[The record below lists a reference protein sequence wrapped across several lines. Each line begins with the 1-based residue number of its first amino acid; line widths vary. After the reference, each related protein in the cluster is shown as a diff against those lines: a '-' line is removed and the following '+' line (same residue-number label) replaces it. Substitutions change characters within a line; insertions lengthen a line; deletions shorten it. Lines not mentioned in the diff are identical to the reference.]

1 MAVAVRWRAAPWA
14 GAWAEICTKILDK
27 DLDKDLHKDFDIREF
42 RSCSCLR
49 LRRVAREATRVYDGY
64 LESTGL
70 GANQLILLTMLHGA
84 EEQHR
89 EGVTAKAL
97 AQHFGADPTTLSRNL
112 KPLLKRGLI
121 SARVDPADRRSRL
134 LRITAKGEAKLR
146 EAGPHWRKAEARM
159 KAAVGAARLR
169 SLHDLLDRVAAAFQ
183 A

>member
-1 MAVAVRWRAAPWA
+1 MVDGQR
-14 GAWAEICTKILDK
+14 GALR
-27 DLDKDLHKDFDIREF
+27 HRRQVSKDFDIREF
-42 RSCSCLR
+42 RNCSCLR

-64 LESTGL
+64 LEPTGL

-84 EEQHR
+84 EEQYR
-89 EGVTAKAL
+89 DGVTAKAL

-121 SARVDPADRRSRL
+121 AARPDLADRRSRL

-146 EAGPHWRKAEARM
+146 EAGPHWRKAEARIEN
-159 KAAVGAARLR
+159 AVGEARLR
-169 SLHDLLDRVAAAFQ
+169 SLHGLLDRVAAGLQ

>member
-1 MAVAVRWRAAPWA
+1 VS
-14 GAWAEICTKILDK
+14 
-27 DLDKDLHKDFDIREF
+27 KDFDIREF
-42 RSCSCLR
+42 RNCSCLR
-49 LRRVAREATRVYDGY
+49 LRRVAREATRLYDGY
-64 LESTGL
+64 LEPTGL

-84 EEQHR
+84 EERQR

-121 SARVDPADRRSRL
+121 AARADTADRRSRL

-146 EAGPHWRKAEARM
+146 AAGPHWRKAEARI
-159 KAAVGAARLR
+159 KNAIGEAQLR
-169 SLHDLLDRVAAAFQ
+169 SLHDLLDRVAAGLQ

>member
-1 MAVAVRWRAAPWA
+1 MAELAM
-14 GAWAEICTKILDK
+14 TKDFG
-27 DLDKDLHKDFDIREF
+27 KDFDIREF
-42 RSCSCLR
+42 RNCSCLR

-64 LESTGL
+64 LEPTGL
-70 GANQLILLTMLHGA
+70 GANQLTLMTMLHGA
-84 EEQHR
+84 GELCR

-97 AQHFGADPTTLSRNL
+97 AEHFGADPTTLSRNL

-121 SARVDPADRRSRL
+121 TARADPTDRRSRL

-159 KAAVGAARLR
+159 KDAVGDARLR
-169 SLHDLLDRVAAAFQ
+169 SLHDLLDRAATGLQ